1 MYYFFLGSEKSSCQ
15 LMFSIE
21 QGRLRFNQG
30 CSYYCRGGAQIG
42 EGGGLSPPGPL
53 TLTTD

>member
-42 EGGGLSPPGPL
+42 EGGAEPSWPPHFNH
-53 TLTTD
+53 